1 MIYATASVR
10 SDPDRPSFGVGVSI
24 FMGVEKVDIPTKGSL
39 PPGPHPPKIQLFPV
53 FSFTTSLYMIIG
65 LRATSNVLIIN

>member
-24 FMGVEKVDIPTKGSL
+24 FMGVEKVDIPTKESMG
-39 PPGPHPPKIQLFPV
+39 GGVKLFPV
-53 FSFTTSLYMIIG
+53 SSFTASLKDNSFKKF
-65 LRATSNVLIIN
+65 R